1 MGVKQRSMMLV
12 SIAVLTVTGGVL
24 AATALRMQPADD
36 PLPAG
41 FSRDANTGALLVTSP
56 PGVQYESDARSA
68 DVTSLTSGLS
78 VGELSL
84 DESGYVK
91 AFTLNSRLGDHPDG
105 TELICRS
112 VTLNADGTLDS
123 LELAEDAADTGCDM
137 TVVMDGGV
145 TSFRCRKTTCTTVG
159 DVQHTTDPT
168 SGEITITCNCRATP

>member
-41 FSRDANTGALLVTSP
+41 FSRDANTWALLVTSP

-105 TELICRS
+105 T
-112 VTLNADGTLDS
+112 
-123 LELAEDAADTGCDM
+123 
-137 TVVMDGGV
+137 
-145 TSFRCRKTTCTTVG
+145 
-159 DVQHTTDPT
+159 
-168 SGEITITCNCRATP
+168 